1 MHGCTTAWHGTARHG
16 DGGGG
21 VCMYIYLQVNGSSC
35 MSEDSSVHY
44 CQLSRSSCMSED
56 SSVHVCV
63 GGGGWLVGGG
73 GWLVVGQG

>member
-1 MHGCTTAWHGTARHG
+1 
-16 DGGGG
+16 
-21 VCMYIYLQVNGSSC
+21 